1 MVGSALIFARCGRVN
16 FSLCRFFEWCRD
28 KGQRQPYFIYFSDHA
43 PSEEMMELASIE
55 APAGGG
61 GREGVEGVEESVQ
74 DSKWEQPTGRMLTMA
89 GLFDIWRTPKSSEAP
104 LYTYT
109 IITVESCPS
118 FSKIHHRMPA
128 VLGGQEAVGAW
139 LDPTNSARDIADLLH
154 PVESLSWHPVSP
166 VVNNSRNH
174 TSKCVVPY
182 DIRQETATGQKT
194 TLMKWFTPQSSPSS
208 SAPPS
213 AKRPK
218 FQPSQ

>member
-1 MVGSALIFARCGRVN
+1 
-16 FSLCRFFEWCRD
+16 
-28 KGQRQPYFIYFSDHA
+28 
-43 PSEEMMELASIE
+43 
-55 APAGGG
+55 
-61 GREGVEGVEESVQ
+61 
-74 DSKWEQPTGRMLTMA
+74 ML
-89 GLFDIWRTPKSSEAP
+89 LSHLQSEAP

-128 VLGGQEAVGAW
+128 VLDGHEAVGAW

-154 PVESLSWHPVSP
+154 PVESLSWHAVSP
-166 VVNNSRNH
+166 IVNNSRNH

-182 DIRQETATGQKT
+182 DIRYIYRAMQNIRSREGNNLISPVHCRQETATGQKT